1 MSQTEAVVISAT
13 LLRGGCHCGKVKI
26 EFGTAKSPTD
36 FNPRAC
42 DCSFCLK
49 HGASY
54 ISDPDGSLSIE
65 VKGLDTISEYRQ
77 DSESARFLVCRC
89 CGVLVAV
96 VFDDDVSSYG
106 AVNSRCIEGGVVFG
120 ALQSVSPHKLGGEEK
135 RSRWAKLWTP
145 RVKLKVSGT

>member
-1 MSQTEAVVISAT
+1 MIDPR
-13 LLRGGCHCGKVKI
+13 LLRGGCHCGKVKV
-26 EFGTAKSPTD
+26 EFGTAISPKD
-36 FNPRAC
+36 FTPRVC

-65 VKGLDTISEYRQ
+65 AKGVDTISEYRQ
-77 DSESARFLVCRC
+77 GSENARFLVCRC

-96 VFDDDVSSYG
+96 VFDDDAGSYG
-106 AVNSRCIEGGVVFG
+106 AVNSRCIEDGVVFG
-120 ALQSVSPHKLGGEEK
+120 ASQVVSPQKLGGEEK
-135 RSRWAKLWTP
+135 RRRWVKLWTP